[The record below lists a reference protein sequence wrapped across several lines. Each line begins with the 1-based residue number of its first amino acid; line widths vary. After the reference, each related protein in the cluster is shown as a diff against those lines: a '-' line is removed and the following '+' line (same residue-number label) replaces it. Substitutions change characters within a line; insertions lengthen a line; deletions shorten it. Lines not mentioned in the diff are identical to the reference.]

1 MASSEVVSVR
11 TVPERTLG
19 AGGAGVSALGVGTN
33 RWRQGSNDGAVFETY
48 QALLDGGVD
57 FIDTA
62 EIYSFG
68 KSERLIGDCIRS
80 DGRPVKVASKFAP
93 FFARASPRQLMSALD
108 ASLARLGLKS
118 LDLYYVHFPFPFT
131 PLETFAE
138 GLAEAVK
145 SGKAKAV
152 GVSNFNAEQMRR
164 IADLLGRAGVRLAA
178 NEVSYSLLNRK
189 AESNGVLDACKEL
202 EVALVAYFPLA
213 SGRLAA
219 RSANGDGK
227 PDRTAVLRRT
237 LAEVAQAHQASVS
250 QVALNWL
257 LARDPH
263 IIPIPG
269 ASKPAHAKA
278 NAEALGWRLTDD
290 EFAAIDAAS
299 AKANA
304 PASQLPNEAVG
315 EAPNEAPEQAP
326 NPASDPTPN

>member
-1 MASSEVVSVR
+1 MASSEVAVR
-11 TVPERTLG
+11 TVPKRPLG
-19 AGGAGVSALGVGTN
+19 AGGEAVSALGVGTN
-33 RWRQGSNDGAVFETY
+33 RWRQGSNDGAIFETY
-48 QALLDGGVD
+48 QALLDGGID

-62 EIYSFG
+62 EVYAFG
-68 KSERLIGDCIRS
+68 KSERLIGDCIRK

-93 FFARASPRQLMSALD
+93 FVARASPRQLVGALD

-131 PLETFAE
+131 PLETFAA
-138 GLAEAVK
+138 GLVEAVK
-145 SGKAKAV
+145 SGKARQV
-152 GVSNFNAEQMRR
+152 GVSNFGADQMRR
-164 IADLLGRAGVRLAA
+164 IAEILARSNIHLAA

-189 AESNGVLDACKEL
+189 AETNGVLDACKEL

-219 RSANGDGK
+219 PSGDGDGK
-227 PDRTAVLRRT
+227 PDRAAVLRRT

-269 ASKPAHAKA
+269 ASKAAHAKE
-278 NAEALGWRLTDD
+278 NAAALGWRLGDD

-299 AKANA
+299 APA
-304 PASQLPNEAVG
+304 PSGAPSH
-315 EAPNEAPEQAP
+315 APN
-326 NPASDPTPN
+326 

>member
-1 MASSEVVSVR
+1 MASSDLVAVR
-11 TVPERTLG
+11 TVPERRLG
-19 AGGAGVSALGVGTN
+19 AGGAAVSALGVGTN

-48 QALLDGGVD
+48 QALLDGGID

-62 EIYSFG
+62 EVYGFG
-68 KSERLIGDCIRS
+68 KSERLIGDCIRK
-80 DGRPVKVASKFAP
+80 DGRRVKVASKFAP
-93 FFARASPRQLMSALD
+93 FIARVTPRQLMGALD

-138 GLAEAVK
+138 GLVEAVK
-145 SGKAKAV
+145 SGKAKQV
-152 GVSNFNAEQMRR
+152 GVSNFSADQMRR
-164 IADLLGRAGVRLAA
+164 IADILARSDIRLAA
-178 NEVSYSLLNRK
+178 NQVPYSLLNRK
-189 AESNGVLDACKEL
+189 MESNGVLEACKQL
-202 EVALVAYFPLA
+202 DAALVAYFPLG

-219 RSANGDGK
+219 PSGDGDGK

-237 LAEVAQAHQASVS
+237 LDEVAQAHQASVS

-269 ASKPAHAKA
+269 ASKAAHARQ

-299 AKANA
+299 A
-304 PASQLPNEAVG
+304 P
-315 EAPNEAPEQAP
+315 APNTAPSTPPSQP
-326 NPASDPTPN
+326 PGQPPT

>member
-11 TVPERTLG
+11 TVPQRALG
-19 AGGAGVSALGVGTN
+19 AGGVAVSALGVGTN

-48 QALLDGGVD
+48 RALLDGGVD

-62 EIYSFG
+62 EVYSFG
-68 KSERLIGDCIRS
+68 KSERLIGDCIKK

-93 FFARASPRQLMSALD
+93 FIARASPRQLMGALD

-131 PLETFAE
+131 PLETLAE
-138 GLAEAVK
+138 GLVEAAK

-164 IADLLGRAGVRLAA
+164 MADILGRAGVRLAA
-178 NEVSYSLLNRK
+178 NEVSYSLMNRR
-189 AESNGVLDACKEL
+189 AETNGVLDACKEL

-219 RSANGDGK
+219 PSGDGDGK

-250 QVALNWL
+250 QAALNWL

-278 NAEALGWRLTDD
+278 NAEALGWTLTDD

-304 PASQLPNEAVG
+304 PANEAASG
-315 EAPNEAPEQAP
+315 PSNQTPDPPPN
-326 NPASDPTPN
+326 